1 MMNRID
7 RLKNVI
13 ESKNPFAVIRRN
25 KMRRQLINKDITFLT
40 PNCIGGILFHDL
52 GLRFMSPTVNLMMS
66 QTDFLQFVLHLDT
79 YLKGEF
85 TFFKHP
91 EYICPCAIL
100 KAGGVPDLTVHFTHY
115 ASEAEA
121 LKKWNER
128 KQRINQGNMFVFIEE
143 RDGITK
149 EDLLQLANLKVRGLV
164 AFTCNEYLDI
174 PYAVY
179 IPKYHAEGEVGN
191 ILTRNYVNDSREYEQ
206 YFDFV
211 KWFNEADGGNFDVS
225 RFRK

>member
-100 KAGGVPDLTVHFTHY
+100 KAGGG
-115 ASEAEA
+115 A
-121 LKKWNER
+121 
-128 KQRINQGNMFVFIEE
+128 
-143 RDGITK
+143 
-149 EDLLQLANLKVRGLV
+149 
-164 AFTCNEYLDI
+164 
-174 PYAVY
+174 
-179 IPKYHAEGEVGN
+179 
-191 ILTRNYVNDSREYEQ
+191 
-206 YFDFV
+206 
-211 KWFNEADGGNFDVS
+211 
-225 RFRK
+225 